1 MSTGA
6 ACTFDGTARPPNSG
20 KLVHFLLHC
29 DKNMN
34 ILHNRTCW
42 GCFDGADVAAEA
54 AFVQILS
61 V

>member
-6 ACTFDGTARPPNSG
+6 ACTFDSTARPPNFG

-34 ILHNRTCW
+34 ILHNWACR
-42 GCFDGADVAAEA
+42 GCFDGADVAMEA
-54 AFVQILS
+54 AFA
-61 V
+61 